1 MAGLPEVTVAGTLTA
16 DPELRF
22 TQSGVPVANFTV
34 AANDR
39 RFDKQTGQWVDG
51 DATFLRCTL
60 WRQPAENLAESLNKG
75 ARVLVT
81 GTLRQRSYETGE
93 GDKRTVLELDVTEV
107 GASLKWATAKIA
119 KAARTTGTT
128 TPAADA
134 WNATPAPVA
143 PGGFADE
150 PPF

>member
-22 TQSGVPVANFTV
+22 TQSGVAVANFTI

-39 RFDKQTGQWVDG
+39 RYDQQSGQWVDG

-60 WRQPAENLAESLNKG
+60 WRQPAENLVNSVGKG
-75 ARVLVT
+75 NRVLVT
-81 GTLRQRSYETGE
+81 GTLRQRSFEHDGQ
-93 GDKRTVLELDVTEV
+93 KRTVLELDVTEV
-107 GASLKWATAKIA
+107 GPSVRWATAKVT
-119 KAARTTGTT
+119 KVTRTNAESA
-128 TPAADA
+128 PAADSWGA
-134 WNATPAPVA
+134 PPA
-143 PGGFADE
+143 GGSGFAGE

>member
-22 TQSGVPVANFTV
+22 TQSGIAVANFTV
-34 AANDR
+34 ASNER
-39 RFDKQTGQWVDG
+39 RRDPQSGQWVDG

-60 WRQPAENLAESLNKG
+60 WRQPAENLVNSVGKG

-81 GTLRQRSYETGE
+81 GTLRQRNFEHE
-93 GDKRTVLELDVTEV
+93 GQKRTVLELDVTEV
-107 GASLKWATAKIA
+107 GPSVRWATAKVT
-119 KAARTTGTT
+119 KVTRTDAGSA
-128 TPAADA
+128 PAADA
-134 WNATPAPVA
+134 WGSAPPAN
-143 PGGFADE
+143 GSGFADE

>member
-22 TQSGVPVANFTV
+22 TQSGIAVANFTV

-39 RFDKQTGQWVDG
+39 RYDQQSGQWIDG

-60 WRQPAENLAESLNKG
+60 WRQPAENLVNSVGKG

-81 GTLRQRSYETGE
+81 GTLRQRQFEHE
-93 GDKRTVLELDVTEV
+93 GQKRTVLELDVTEAGPSV
-107 GASLKWATAKIA
+107 RWATAKVT
-119 KAARTTGTT
+119 KVTRTTAGAAA
-128 TPAADA
+128 PAADA
-134 WNATPAPVA
+134 WNSAPPAN
-143 PGGFADE
+143 GSGFADE